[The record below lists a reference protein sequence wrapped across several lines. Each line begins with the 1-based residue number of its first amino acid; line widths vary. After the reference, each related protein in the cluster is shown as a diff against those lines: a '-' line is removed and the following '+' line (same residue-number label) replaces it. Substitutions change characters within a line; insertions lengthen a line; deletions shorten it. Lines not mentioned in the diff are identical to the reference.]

1 MLVKSNTEKKVFIPS
16 VLTGDSE
23 NKFLGD
29 LDRLIAEQPVK
40 ITINCTLL
48 ERVTSSHVDLLWRSH
63 LRCRDAGMP
72 CEYTEVSTNLK
83 RVLMILDLYD
93 LLISEP
99 VGFTEMTGHDMPVT
113 ELHFGKEL
121 HLEFTTEKTEIDD
134 AIEDFRQFLSLM
146 KLPEFTAFELETIFY
161 EVVTNIKLHSC
172 IPEGSIIKVTAKV
185 TTKGINLSF
194 IDRGKSFDP
203 TDTPRDYDPNTAA
216 GNYQKR
222 GYGMVMIKR
231 MTDNIYY
238 ERQDDCLNVLTME
251 KNWR

>member
-1 MLVKSNTEKKVFIPS
+1 MQVKSNTENKVFIPC

-29 LDRLIAEQPVK
+29 LDRLIAGQPMK
-40 ITINCTLL
+40 IIINCALL
-48 ERVTSSHVDLLWRSH
+48 ERVTSSHINLLWRSH
-63 LRCRDAGMP
+63 LRCCDSGIP
-72 CEYTEVSTNLK
+72 CEYTQVSTNLK

-93 LLISEP
+93 LLMSEP
-99 VGFTEMTGHDMPVT
+99 VGFTELTGHDMPVT
-113 ELHFGKEL
+113 ATHIGKEL
-121 HLEFTTEKTEIDD
+121 HLEFTTEKTEIDN
-134 AIEDFRQFLSLM
+134 AIEDFRQFLNMM

-161 EVVTNIKLHSC
+161 EVVTNIRLHSC
-172 IPEGSIIKVTAKV
+172 IPEGSIIKVTIKI
-185 TTKGINLSF
+185 TTSGINLCF

-203 TDTPRDYDPNTAA
+203 TGTPRDYDPDTAA

-231 MTDNIYY
+231 MTDSIYY